1 MLRIDRNRRLLNPS
15 SILPSH
21 RLQSTLMRQRSRLLV
36 DPKVQWSVAGRV
48 GLHWIAFLFC
58 LLTIGMMVQFL
69 LAAGTESFGVALHD
83 SLVNQLPILAVM
95 LMLLPVFLRDTLK
108 LSNRFA
114 GPMYRLR
121 SELANLANDQ
131 PASPVKFRTG
141 DFWQE
146 VAGDFNHV
154 LGQLERL
161 KSENEMLRSEQE
173 PARQEE
179 EMTV

>member
-1 MLRIDRNRRLLNPS
+1 MSIHDVSQDALSQNLLSPHRS
-15 SILPSH
+15 QSIVMH
-21 RLQSTLMRQRSRLLV
+21 QRSRLLV

-48 GLHWIAFLFC
+48 FLHWIAFLIC
-58 LLTIGMMVQFL
+58 LLAIGIMVQML
-69 LAAGTESFGVALHD
+69 LAAGTKSFGVALQD
-83 SLVNQLPILAVM
+83 GLVNQVPILAVM
-95 LMLLPVFLRDTLK
+95 ILLLPVFLRDTLK

-121 SELANLANDQ
+121 TELKKLANDQ
-131 PASPVKFRTG
+131 PGNQVKFRTG

-161 KSENEMLRSEQE
+161 QSENDTLRSELE
-173 PARQEE
+173 TARKEE
-179 EMTV
+179 EILA